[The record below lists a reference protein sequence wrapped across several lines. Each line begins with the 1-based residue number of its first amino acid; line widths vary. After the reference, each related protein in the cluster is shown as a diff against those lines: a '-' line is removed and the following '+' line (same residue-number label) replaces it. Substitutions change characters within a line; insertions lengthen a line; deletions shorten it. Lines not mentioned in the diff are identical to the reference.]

1 MHEGVLVSVDA
12 IEKTTNSI
20 GDRALMLVQF
30 FLSLLQK
37 SLALRDVH
45 RSVIRSHLAV
55 WRQAAPQEP
64 QNVLIVSTQVSRD
77 ARPCSRIWLP
87 VKPARRSTS
96 SSSSNSSN
104 ACDCVPGKLIRCTS
118 L

>member
-45 RSVIRSHLAV
+45 RSVIRSPAV

-77 ARPCSRIWLP
+77 ARPCSHIWLP

-96 SSSSNSSN
+96 
-104 ACDCVPGKLIRCTS
+104 TS
-118 L
+118 TTAATPVTAYQAS